1 MYTYEYYSAV
11 KKKNEIVLFVTTW
24 MDFMLSEI
32 NRTEKKIAWSNLYVE
47 RKKQKQTHRYKQVVA
62 RDKENCVQKV
72 QTFSYK
78 INKSWNVN
86 VQHGDYS

>member
-1 MYTYEYYSAV
+1 MINYIFIGCC
-11 KKKNEIVLFVTTW
+11 IVYIIRVIVVF
-24 MDFMLSEI
+24 I
-32 NRTEKKIAWSNLYVE
+32 GARKC

-78 INKSWNVN
+78 ISKSWGYN
-86 VQHGDYS
+86 VQCGDYS